1 LKEILLILS
10 IHRLKQNQN
19 SGGKAAIIAEMVLGI
34 MFLSARR
41 ISTPSL
47 IIMKFT
53 SVRVVFA
60 LITTVTRWMMRAE
73 ISSEF
78 KGMIMTTHCYFN
90 ALPEI
95 TNFWLDDRMY
105 GFVSGTLRN
114 VQKTDVG
121 IYTSTAFENWDGVNR
136 KG

>member
-1 LKEILLILS
+1 MKEILLILS
-10 IHRLKQNQN
+10 IHRLKQNRN
-19 SGGKAAIIAEMVLGI
+19 SDGKAVIIAGMVLGI

-60 LITTVTRWMMRAE
+60 LITTVTRWMMSAE

-78 KGMIMTTHCYFN
+78 N
-90 ALPEI
+90 
-95 TNFWLDDRMY
+95 
-105 GFVSGTLRN
+105 
-114 VQKTDVG
+114 
-121 IYTSTAFENWDGVNR
+121 GVNR
-136 KG
+136 KGQFSGKNQRIQAFSCP